1 MYGYLLA
8 IKRVKLPEAQDSLL
22 NDKSKEIK
30 VIIKMMLEII
40 TNEKSLIKDVTN
52 ATIVALKQKDAVTLQ
67 VRKEKLDWSISQRKK
82 LKAANKIKKFIKI
95 VTQIGLPNDNVNLN
109 NPVLADKTLLL
120 LKEHFKI
127 CNLFKKTHKVI
138 YNKMILQRD
147 ELILDV
153 KTY

>member
-1 MYGYLLA
+1 
-8 IKRVKLPEAQDSLL
+8 
-22 NDKSKEIK
+22 
-30 VIIKMMLEII
+30 MLDL
-40 TNEKSLIKDVTN
+40 S
-52 ATIVALKQKDAVTLQ
+52 
-67 VRKEKLDWSISQRKK
+67 SSQRKK
-82 LKAANKIKKFIKI
+82 LKAAKKIIKI
-95 VTQIGLPNDNVNLN
+95 VTQIGLPNDNANLN
-109 NPVLADKTLLL
+109 DPVLADKTLPL